1 MIDHF
6 NEIELL
12 SVLPSVLQGSLASSS
27 NHCSIFKICE
37 KKKKV
42 IIHKNGDHMPLV
54 LIGSHFQM
62 GSSTNFCFSYFHL
75 VFFKGGRFSLSLPY
89 PVIHPYKLQFLYF
102 TFKKI

>member
-54 LIGSHFQM
+54 LIGSHFQTM
-62 GSSTNFCFSYFHL
+62 FKWVLQQMFVLAIFIL
-75 VFFKGGRFSLSLPY
+75 FF
-89 PVIHPYKLQFLYF
+89 
-102 TFKKI
+102 